1 MICWMIINNRDIMSK
16 KDKTLK
22 DILDL
27 ILYENLSTQDEIA
40 EKLGITRRYVTQLL
54 QPLVKDG
61 TVKRAYMIDLKSY
74 EKVAESLSDYAGTP
88 ETKGNVIVNDM
99 IANMAKHV
107 HSQIEVSFDA
117 VLEYDEDKA
126 NKALEMDYATN
137 NMVEKIRT
145 SVETIV
151 NMNKHSEIS
160 KSMLYNEI
168 AFDLV
173 RIGDY
178 CGHIAKFVI
187 NDVYEI
193 DENVLKKLKKMYKIA
208 QKMIRLAITSF
219 IEGKTEL
226 KDDLMELEESI
237 HILQTKAINLIA
249 EQMAE
254 NSFDEKERSNY
265 FIYLFRV
272 VKAFERMG
280 DISVEMMDVS
290 VEFHQNIPRSTTPRT
305 FRY

>member
-1 MICWMIINNRDIMSK
+1 MSINSGIMGK

-27 ILYENLSTQDEIA
+27 ILYENPATQDEIA
-40 EKLGITRRYVTQLL
+40 LKLGITRRYVAQLL

-74 EKVAESLSDYAGTP
+74 ESIAESLSDYHVN

-99 IANMAKHV
+99 INNMAKHV

-117 VLEYDEDKA
+117 VLEYDIEKA
-126 NKALEMDYATN
+126 NKALEMDFATN

-151 NMNKHSEIS
+151 SMNKHSEIS
-160 KSMLYNEI
+160 KPMLYNEI
-168 AFDLV
+168 AYDLE

-178 CGHIAKFVI
+178 CAHIAKFVI
-187 NDVYEI
+187 NDIYKIE
-193 DENVLKKLKKMYKIA
+193 ENVLKKLKKMYKIA
-208 QKMIRLAITSF
+208 RKMIRLAITSF
-219 IEGKTEL
+219 LEGKTEL
-226 KDDLMELEESI
+226 KDDLMKLEELI

-254 NSFDEKERSNY
+254 SSFDEKERSNY

-272 VKAFERMG
+272 IKAFERMG

-290 VEFHQNIPRSTTPRT
+290 IEFHENIPRSTTPRT

>member
-1 MICWMIINNRDIMSK
+1 MSK
-16 KDKTLK
+16 RDKTLK
-22 DILDL
+22 DILDF
-27 ILYENLSTQDEIA
+27 ILYENPSTQDEIA

-74 EKVAESLSDYAGTP
+74 EKIAESLSDYVRPKT
-88 ETKGNVIVNDM
+88 TTGNVLVNDM
-99 IANMAKHV
+99 LANMAKHV
-107 HSQIEVSFDA
+107 HSQLETSFNA
-117 VLEYDEDKA
+117 VLEYDEAMA

-137 NMVEKIRT
+137 NMVEKVRT

-151 NMNKHSEIS
+151 SINKHSEIS

-168 AFDLV
+168 AYDLE

-193 DENVLKKLKKMYKIA
+193 DENVLKKLKKMYKTA
-208 QKMIRLAITSF
+208 QRMIRLAMKAFLEAETD
-219 IEGKTEL
+219 L
-226 KDDLMELEESI
+226 KDDLMELEDSI
-237 HILQTKAINLIA
+237 HIMQSKAINLIA
-249 EQMAE
+249 TQMAE
-254 NSFDEKERSNY
+254 SSFDEKERSNY

-272 VKAFERMG
+272 IKAFERMG
-280 DISVEMMDVS
+280 DISVEMMDVAI
-290 VEFHQNIPRSTTPRT
+290 EFHENIPRPTTPRS

>member
-1 MICWMIINNRDIMSK
+1 MSINSGIMGK

-27 ILYENLSTQDEIA
+27 ILYENPATQDEIA
-40 EKLGITRRYVTQLL
+40 LKLGITRRYVAQLL

-74 EKVAESLSDYAGTP
+74 ESIAESLSDYHVN
-88 ETKGNVIVNDM
+88 ETKGNVLVNDM
-99 IANMAKHV
+99 INNMAKHV

-117 VLEYDEDKA
+117 VLEYDKEKA
-126 NKALEMDYATN
+126 NKALEMDFATN

-151 NMNKHSEIS
+151 SMNKHSEIS
-160 KSMLYNEI
+160 KPMLYNEI
-168 AFDLV
+168 AYDLE

-178 CGHIAKFVI
+178 CAHIAKFVI
-187 NDVYEI
+187 NDIYKIE
-193 DENVLKKLKKMYKIA
+193 ENVLKKLKKMYKIA
-208 QKMIRLAITSF
+208 RKMIRLAITSF
-219 IEGKTEL
+219 LEGKTEL
-226 KDDLMELEESI
+226 KDDLMKLEESI

-254 NSFDEKERSNY
+254 SSFDEKERSNY

-272 VKAFERMG
+272 IKAFERMG

-290 VEFHQNIPRSTTPRT
+290 IEFHENIPRSTTPRT